1 MKGILILGA
10 QCFSLTHNQDLIFY
24 HISDGLKIF
33 HILVAES
40 KNNLGS
46 PLLHIILK
54 HLYLFITFQEADN
67 ITWYLLPPTYTILLG
82 LHKFLDYSLPHLS

>member
-1 MKGILILGA
+1 MFL
-10 QCFSLTHNQDLIFY
+10 FNNNQDMIFY

-40 KNNLGS
+40 KYNLGS

-54 HLYLFITFQEADN
+54 HLYLFITIQEADN

-82 LHKFLDYSLPHLS
+82 LHKFLEYSLPYLS